1 MEKEVKE
8 QIAELVAKELPSE
21 ITITERTGKA
31 LDVFNPERV
40 VIAGV
45 IDSPA
50 DWIEKRLTT
59 FDHMHAHLIVDREKL
74 RIKLR
79 IDEKDHFATEISGSL
94 TESEQFIKFGINNG
108 DYITNFEMANLF
120 KMNRTCFETQATA
133 MKLVS
138 ELMNFKAKV
147 ERDIEK
153 ADNNRGDRKALIAQT
168 VQSNLP
174 DRFNLYMP
182 VFKGTPKQS
191 FEVEVYVNANDFSCT
206 IISPEANDIMEELR
220 DKEIDRVLDRI
231 KEMAPAIAII
241 EI

>member
-59 FDHMHAHLIVDREKL
+59 FDHMQAHLIVDREKL

-79 IDEKDHFATEISGSL
+79 IDENNHFATEISGSL
-94 TESEQFIKFGINNG
+94 TESEQFIKFGINKG